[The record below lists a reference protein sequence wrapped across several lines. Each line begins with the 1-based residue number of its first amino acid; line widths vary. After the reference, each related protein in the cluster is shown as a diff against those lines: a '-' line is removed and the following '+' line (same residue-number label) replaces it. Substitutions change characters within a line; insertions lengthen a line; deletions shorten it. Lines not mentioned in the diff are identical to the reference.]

1 MKAVILDAASLGPDV
16 DLGPLRDR
24 VSELVVHQ
32 QSTSHQARERLAD
45 ADVAIVNKVVLDAE
59 TLDALPRLQAICVLA
74 TGTNNIDMAA
84 ARRLGIAVKNVTG
97 YGTASVAQHTLL
109 LLLALANRLPRY
121 QRDVAEGRWGESPF
135 FCLMDHRTLQ
145 LEGKHLA
152 VVGQGELGGRV
163 ARLAEAF
170 GMRVTFTA
178 RPGNEA
184 HDSRP
189 ALADLAGEVDAISLH
204 CPLNEATHHLVGEAL
219 LARLRPDTLLV
230 NCARGGIIDEAAA
243 LSALRGGRLGGL
255 AVDVLPEEPPRDGH
269 PLIDALGE
277 PLNLIVT
284 PHNAWITPEARQTIV
299 AMTADN
305 LGELQTARGDAADG
319 R

>member
-16 DLGPLRDR
+16 DLAPLREQLDD
-24 VSELVVHQ
+24 LVVHDR
-32 QSTSHQARERLAD
+32 STTHEARERLAT
-45 ADVAIVNKVVLDAE
+45 AEVAIVNKVVLDAA
-59 TLDALPRLQAICVLA
+59 TLEALPSLRLICVLA

-97 YGTASVAQHTLL
+97 YGTASVAQHTLM

-121 QRDVAEGRWGESPF
+121 RRDVAAGRWGESPF

-152 VVGQGELGGRV
+152 IVGQGELGGRV
-163 ARLAEAF
+163 AQLAEAF

-184 HDSRP
+184 HDERPGLTKLAP
-189 ALADLAGEVDAISLH
+189 ALDAISLH
-204 CPLNEATHHLVGEAL
+204 CPLNEATHHLVDADL
-219 LARLRPDTLLV
+219 LARLKPGALLI
-230 NCARGGIIDEAAA
+230 NCARGGIIDETAA
-243 LSALRGGRLGGL
+243 LAALREGRLGGL
-255 AVDVLPEEPPRDGH
+255 AVDVLPEEPPREGH
-269 PLIDALGE
+269 PLIDALSE

-284 PHNAWITPEARQTIV
+284 PHNAWITPEARQNVV
-299 AMTADN
+299 ALTADN
-305 LGELQTARGDAADG
+305 LRDWARGK
-319 R
+319 